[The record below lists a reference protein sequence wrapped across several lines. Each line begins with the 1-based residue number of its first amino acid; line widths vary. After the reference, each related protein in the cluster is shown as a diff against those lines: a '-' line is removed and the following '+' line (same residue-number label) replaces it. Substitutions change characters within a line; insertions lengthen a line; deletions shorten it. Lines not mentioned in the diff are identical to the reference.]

1 MLKKLYEF
9 MADTSGATGIEY
21 GFIVGGISVVLS
33 TGALL
38 MGDQISGVF
47 EGLDVF
53 LGDSAGIK

>member
-1 MLKKLYEF
+1 